1 MSEVASFGMLDARH
15 EIRRAECTHLTRR
28 SARRTTCSCLRLL
41 LWHFYY
47 LLASLSRLECCE
59 DVRAGKL
66 LDLAPVVERVGHR
79 RAPRA
84 VWIRIEG
91 VGHLSVIEES
101 AMVVC
106 KFGTPRHSNRKL

>member
-1 MSEVASFGMLDARH
+1 MLDARH

-28 SARRTTCSCLRLL
+28 SARRTTCSCLRRL

-91 VGHLSVIEES
+91 VGHLSEIEES

>member
-28 SARRTTCSCLRLL
+28 GARRTTCSCLRLL

-91 VGHLSVIEES
+91 VGHSSEIEMVS
-101 AMVVC
+101 AI
-106 KFGTPRHSNRKL
+106 R